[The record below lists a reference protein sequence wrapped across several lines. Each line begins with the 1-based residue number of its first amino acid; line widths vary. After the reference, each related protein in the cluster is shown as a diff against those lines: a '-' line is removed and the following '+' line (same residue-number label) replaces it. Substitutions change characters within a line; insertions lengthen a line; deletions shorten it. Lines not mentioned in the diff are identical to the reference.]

1 MPSFFFQG
9 STKPI
14 RVVGCAGLS
23 IKQNLIVR
31 FLVGDRVY
39 IRKKARMGLIESV
52 VIKRINGV
60 FPKYEGFNTAIQP
73 DVNYVDTFNRVWLE
87 DELVSQETAIDLARI
102 YLENIRQEGLRF
114 FEEAGG
120 CWPMPR

>member
-1 MPSFFFQG
+1 MPYSYEIQSG
-9 STKPI
+9 GV
-14 RVVGCAGLS
+14 RVVGCAAIS

-39 IRKKARMGLIESV
+39 IRRKAHLGVIESV
-52 VIKRINGV
+52 VIKRMNGV

-87 DELVSQETAIDLARI
+87 DELITQEKAIDIARI
-102 YLENIRQEGLRF
+102 YLENVKQEGRRF
-114 FEEAGG
+114 FEEGG
-120 CWPMPR
+120 CWPTTQ

>member
-1 MPSFFFQG
+1 MSYYFPSSSG
-9 STKPI
+9 GV
-14 RVVGCAGLS
+14 RVVGCAGVS

-31 FLVGDRVY
+31 FLVGDRVF
-39 IRKKARMGLIESV
+39 IRRKAHLGVIESV
-52 VIKRINGV
+52 IIKRINGV

-87 DELVSQETAIDLARI
+87 DELVTQENAIDLARI

-114 FEEAGG
+114 FEEGG
-120 CWPMPR
+120 CWPISR

>member
-1 MPSFFFQG
+1 MSYYYENLFG
-9 STKPI
+9 GV
-14 RVVGCAGLS
+14 RVVGCAGVS
-23 IKQNLIVR
+23 IQQNLIVR

-39 IRKKARMGLIESV
+39 IKSKAHLGVIESV

-87 DELVSQETAIDLARI
+87 DELVRQETAVDMARI

-114 FEEAGG
+114 FEEGG
-120 CWPMPR
+120 CWPTGR